1 MKNKQDSKIII
12 TTLIFT
18 VIWFVAVN
26 IIFTLPAI
34 NSNNQH
40 PNVQV
45 HLSKHLIGLNGISD
59 SDTSNLSWSVIEDVR
74 VIGKYDG
81 FVEFSSDH
89 QAYVDLDKTVLRDT
103 TRDDHNTLS
112 ADEVDNL
119 FVSICSGN
127 LSELE
132 IDNIPQSTYGILP
145 SSFTVDVKGKY
156 EGVIA
161 LTTNH
166 LISET
171 ETNISQVINESPV
184 LPWFSICGCI
194 ICSIIFAIAVYLA
207 MRKFS
212 THKICIPVIGIVTA
226 LLIALAIFYACKMK

>member
-103 TRDDHNTLS
+103 R
-112 ADEVDNL
+112 
-119 FVSICSGN
+119 
-127 LSELE
+127 
-132 IDNIPQSTYGILP
+132 
-145 SSFTVDVKGKY
+145 
-156 EGVIA
+156 
-161 LTTNH
+161 
-166 LISET
+166 
-171 ETNISQVINESPV
+171 
-184 LPWFSICGCI
+184 
-194 ICSIIFAIAVYLA
+194 
-207 MRKFS
+207 
-212 THKICIPVIGIVTA
+212 
-226 LLIALAIFYACKMK
+226 